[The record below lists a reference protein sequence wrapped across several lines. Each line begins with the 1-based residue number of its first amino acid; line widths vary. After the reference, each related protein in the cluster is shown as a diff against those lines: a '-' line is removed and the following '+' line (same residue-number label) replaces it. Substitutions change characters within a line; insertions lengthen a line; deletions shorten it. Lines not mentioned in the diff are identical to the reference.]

1 MGTSGKPFRARLKG
15 FMNPLRTLATSA
27 LLAASLLLGGCVS
40 NQVNL
45 EEVREFANASARL
58 GGYAELSTR
67 YRDTYLRE
75 QPYLPAAAE
84 KVARENDARRHAA
97 HNDFVTIQKAVVLY
111 MQTLSALAGEGRY
124 DFTPQID
131 TMGAGL
137 TGLAETTLGQK
148 QVSAYTGLARLLTRA
163 VTSHYQRESVET
175 MVREGDADVRVLLEA
190 MITLTDVYAAANE
203 NEKKTV
209 LGFFEL
215 ALPLADRPQD
225 RLLYTL
231 ARAHVQGKTS
241 EYRMIDKRFE
251 LARQGLTKVAQGH
264 QKLREN
270 LATMS
275 SSEMRQMLTNYVR
288 DLRMIRAGLAAD

>member
-1 MGTSGKPFRARLKG
+1 
-15 FMNPLRTLATSA
+15 MNALRTLCSSA
-27 LLAASLLLGGCVS
+27 FLAASLLLGGCAS
-40 NQVNL
+40 NRVNL
-45 EEVREFANASARL
+45 EEVREFADASARL

-75 QPYLPAAAE
+75 QAYLPPAAE
-84 KVARENDARRHAA
+84 KVAKANDAKRRAA
-97 HNDFVTIQKAVVLY
+97 YNDFVTIQKAVVLY
-111 MQTLSALAGEGRY
+111 MQTLSALAGEARY

-131 TMGAGL
+131 TMGVGL
-137 TGLAETTLGQK
+137 SGLSETTLGQK
-148 QVSAYTGLARLLTRA
+148 QVSAYTALARLLTRA
-163 VTSHYQRESVET
+163 ITSRYQKESVET

-190 MITLTDVYAAANE
+190 MISLTDIYAVAHE

-209 LGFFEL
+209 LGFFEV

-231 ARAHVQGKTS
+231 ARAHVQAKSS
-241 EYRMIDKRFE
+241 EYRLIDRRID
-251 LARQGLTKVAQGH
+251 LARQGLAKVAEGH

-275 SSEMRQMLTNYVR
+275 SSEMRHMLSDVVR
-288 DLRMIRAGLAAD
+288 DLRLIRAGLATD